1 MNDQSS
7 THPAPQGPA
16 RPMPFPIIRRFSRPL
31 TPWLARTPVTAN
43 QLTAASAVL
52 GLLAAWAVSQGAF
65 RWNIAG
71 AILLFACYVLDNCDG
86 EIARLK
92 NQCSHFGMRF
102 DSFADWL
109 THTAFFIGL
118 GFGVD
123 AVANEN
129 MWIWVGFAAATGCTV
144 NYDIGFL
151 ESDSS
156 GGEEAS
162 RPPAKATEW
171 MIFAFREL
179 SRADFCFIVLA
190 LALLDALWVLLPG
203 AAVGAQVYW
212 VLQLL
217 PNRRRYHV

>member
-1 MNDQSS
+1 MNDQISIR
-7 THPAPQGPA
+7 PAPEGPA
-16 RPMPFPIIRRFSRPL
+16 RTMPFPIIRHFSRPL

-43 QLTAASAVL
+43 QVTAASAAF
-52 GLLAAWAVSQGAF
+52 GLLAAWAVGQGTF
-65 RWNIAG
+65 QWNVAG

-118 GFGVD
+118 GFGID
-123 AVANEN
+123 AVENEN
-129 MWIWVGFAAATGCTV
+129 MWIWLGFAAATGCTV
-144 NYDIGFL
+144 NYAIGFL
-151 ESDSS
+151 ESDSE
-156 GGEEAS
+156 GGEAPS
-162 RPPAKATEW
+162 RPPGKATEW
-171 MIFAFREL
+171 LIFAFREL

-217 PNRRRYHV
+217 PTRRRYHV

>member
-1 MNDQSS
+1 MNDRSS

-16 RPMPFPIIRRFSRPL
+16 RPLPFPIIRRFSRPL

-43 QLTAASAVL
+43 QVTAASAVL
-52 GLLAAWAVSQGAF
+52 GLLAAWAVSQGTF

-92 NQCSHFGMRF
+92 NQCSQFGMRF

-118 GFGVD
+118 GFGID
-123 AVANEN
+123 AVENEN
-129 MWIWVGFAAATGCTV
+129 MWIWLGFAAATGCTV
-144 NYDIGFL
+144 NYAIGFL
-151 ESDSS
+151 ESDS
-156 GGEEAS
+156 GDQEALS
-162 RPPAKATEW
+162 RPPEKVTEW
-171 MIFAFREL
+171 LKFAFREL
-179 SRADFCFIVLA
+179 SRADFCFIVLM

-212 VLQLL
+212 AFQLL
-217 PNRRRYHV
+217 PSRRRYHV

>member
-16 RPMPFPIIRRFSRPL
+16 RPMPFPIIRHFSRPL

-43 QLTAASAVL
+43 QLTAFSALL
-52 GLLAAWAVSQGAF
+52 GILAAVAVSQGTF

-123 AVANEN
+123 AVENEN
-129 MWIWVGFAAATGCTV
+129 MWIWVGFAAAAGCTV
-144 NYDIGFL
+144 NYAIGFL
-151 ESDSS
+151 ESDSG

-203 AAVGAQVYW
+203 AAVGAQIYW
-212 VLQLL
+212 ALQLL
-217 PNRRRYHV
+217 PSRRRYHV